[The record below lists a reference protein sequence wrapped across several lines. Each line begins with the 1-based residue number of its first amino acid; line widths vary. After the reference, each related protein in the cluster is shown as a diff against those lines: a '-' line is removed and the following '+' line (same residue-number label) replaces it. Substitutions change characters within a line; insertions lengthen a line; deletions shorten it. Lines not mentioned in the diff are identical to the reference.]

1 MCDWSSTPQKE
12 EKAELDR
19 WKRCPQHKAGR
30 GRSLRTLRENNFLS
44 LWPSW
49 EAQETPASWLLYPCW
64 EEAWQF
70 LCWDKS
76 GGTLLGTSILMDHSG
91 GGHMPLTIPHH
102 QWHAVVLCSWA
113 RAHGGWPASLCGHGS
128 APQCTQA
135 LFSLFWDSIMVQ
147 VESVKGLTTS
157 KSYQQRLTSIPNPQQ
172 HSALGAQ
179 DKGENIHGHNIKIS
193 VACSWAELVNTLW
206 KWWAERIQE
215 GKGGEEREEIM
226 LQLFC
231 GVYLGHNRRA
241 EMCRSNPITKEI
253 NRMLW
258 KYLMSTEKREIGLVC
273 CR

>member
-1 MCDWSSTPQKE
+1 
-12 EKAELDR
+12 
-19 WKRCPQHKAGR
+19 
-30 GRSLRTLRENNFLS
+30 
-44 LWPSW
+44 
-49 EAQETPASWLLYPCW
+49 
-64 EEAWQF
+64 
-70 LCWDKS
+70 
-76 GGTLLGTSILMDHSG
+76 
-91 GGHMPLTIPHH
+91 
-102 QWHAVVLCSWA
+102 
-113 RAHGGWPASLCGHGS
+113 
-128 APQCTQA
+128 
-135 LFSLFWDSIMVQ
+135 MVQ